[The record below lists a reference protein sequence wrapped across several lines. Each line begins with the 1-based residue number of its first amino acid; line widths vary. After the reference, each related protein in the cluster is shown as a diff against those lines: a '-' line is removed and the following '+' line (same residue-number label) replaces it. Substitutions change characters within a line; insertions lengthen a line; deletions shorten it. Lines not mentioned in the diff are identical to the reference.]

1 MHSGRMRVDR
11 EQRRHGR
18 LESAEINATGESL
31 ERARGLGVQI
41 SVHCHDIMEDS

>member
-1 MHSGRMRVDR
+1 MHSGGMRVDR

-18 LESAEINATGESL
+18 LESAEINATGGSL

-41 SVHCHDIMEDS
+41 SVHYHDIMEDS